1 MGADTKIEW
10 ATHTLNPWIG
20 CDQIDPLCDNC
31 YAKNSTFVRYQ
42 RSLGVE
48 LWGAEAH
55 RHVTSAA
62 NWKKPLVWNK
72 AARKAGERHR
82 VFCASLADVCEDR
95 RDLDAPREWL
105 WELIRRC
112 DSLDFMLLTK
122 RPQNIG
128 RLVPLDIIERV
139 WLGVSAG
146 TVAGLKR
153 IEFLVRHPAKRRFV
167 SMEPLLE
174 DVDFDPMD
182 LSYRDE
188 QGRPVDLVI
197 VGGESGHRA
206 RPTLD
211 EWVRPIRDNCIAA
224 GVSFFLKQTDE
235 TKGKKVSL
243 PLLDGRQ
250 WAEMPGARP

>member
-1 MGADTKIEW
+1 
-10 ATHTLNPWIG
+10 
-20 CDQIDPLCDNC
+20 
-31 YAKNSTFVRYQ
+31 
-42 RSLGVE
+42 
-48 LWGAEAH
+48 
-55 RHVTSAA
+55 
-62 NWKKPLVWNK
+62 
-72 AARKAGERHR
+72 
-82 VFCASLADVCEDR
+82 
-95 RDLDAPREWL
+95 
-105 WELIRRC
+105 
-112 DSLDFMLLTK
+112 MLLTK

-250 WAEMPGARP
+250 WAEMPEART